1 MADLDDVGHDPPC
14 SADRIVVENL
24 KVQRCV
30 GLTTDCDFYA
40 DVNHDEQCE
49 EMKGLQFEHF
59 LVPATRNRLF
69 LLGALTDLGQ
79 TF

>member
-14 SADRIVVENL
+14 SADRVVVE
-24 KVQRCV
+24 KTRKCV
-30 GLTTDCDFYA
+30 RLTTDCDFDA

-59 LVPATRNRLF
+59 LVPATCNCLF
-69 LLGALTDLGQ
+69 LLGALADLGQ